1 MVDVL
6 EIKSVD
12 LASYTLI
19 GSSIRA
25 IMAFIVAIIF
35 LLIFEIVAFLVPAV
49 TAFRGFIIASGLAF
63 VIVYPIASFF
73 INLSIRFYTAFVY
86 NRLVSRISGIKLA
99 MEGNELISLPVMS
112 FSLILTCIYTI
123 TAFVLGL
130 FLAAAT
136 APFLTLATTLATNL
150 SAATG
155 VPFTSQMILALGTF
169 KIIFLL
175 ILMPIMVFIFGFI
188 FNALV
193 AIFYNFI
200 ANRVAK
206 IKLNF
211 QDAGNNLKELINIPI
226 LPITLAVA
234 TIAAVF
240 GLLNGLMRLAT
251 LSAAGDVTTGLM
263 ALIMTIIGN
272 FIAVFIVMA
281 IGTFFYNYLAPII
294 GGVKLQLE

>member
-25 IMAFIVAIIF
+25 IMAFIMAIIF
-35 LLIFEIVAFLVPAV
+35 LLIFEIVAILVPPV
-49 TAFRGFIIASGLAF
+49 TAFRGFIIASGLAL
-63 VIVYPIASFF
+63 VIVYPIVSFF
-73 INLSIRFYTAFVY
+73 VNLSIRFYTAFVY
-86 NRLVSRISGIKLA
+86 NRLASRISGIKLA
-99 MEGNELISLPVMS
+99 MEGNEVISLPVVS
-112 FSLILTCIYTI
+112 FSLILACIYTI
-123 TAFVLGL
+123 LAFILGL

-136 APFLTLATTLATNL
+136 APFLTLATTIATNL

-155 VPFTSQMILALGTF
+155 VPFTSEMILALGTF

-193 AIFYNFI
+193 AIFYNYI
-200 ANRVAK
+200 ATRVAK
-206 IKLNF
+206 IKLEF

-226 LPITLAVA
+226 LPIALSVAV
-234 TIAAVF
+234 IAAVF
-240 GLLNGLMRLAT
+240 GFLNGLMRLAA
-251 LSAAGDVTTGLM
+251 LSAAGDVTAGVI
-263 ALIMTIIGN
+263 ALIMAIIGD
-272 FIAVFIVMA
+272 FIAVFILMA
-281 IGTFFYNYLAPII
+281 IGTFFYNYLAPMI

>member
-1 MVDVL
+1 MVDVM

-35 LLIFEIVAFLVPAV
+35 LLVFEIVAILVPPV
-49 TAFRGFIIASGLAF
+49 TAFRGFIIASGLALI
-63 VIVYPIASFF
+63 IVYPIASFF

-99 MEGNELISLPVMS
+99 MEGNELISIPVMS

-123 TAFVLGL
+123 VAFILGL

-136 APFLTLATTLATNL
+136 APFLTLATTIATNL

-155 VPFTSQMILALGTF
+155 IPFTSQMILALGTF

-193 AIFYNFI
+193 AIFYNYI
-200 ANRVAK
+200 ATKVSK
-206 IKLNF
+206 IQLNF
-211 QDAGNNLKELINIPI
+211 QEAGNNLKELINIPI
-226 LPITLAVA
+226 LPITLSVAV
-234 TIAAVF
+234 IAAVF

-251 LSAAGDVTTGLM
+251 LSAAGDIGAGVL
-263 ALIMTIIGN
+263 ALIMAIIGD
-272 FIAVFIVMA
+272 FIVVFVLMA
-281 IGTFFYNYLAPII
+281 IGTFFYNFLAPKI